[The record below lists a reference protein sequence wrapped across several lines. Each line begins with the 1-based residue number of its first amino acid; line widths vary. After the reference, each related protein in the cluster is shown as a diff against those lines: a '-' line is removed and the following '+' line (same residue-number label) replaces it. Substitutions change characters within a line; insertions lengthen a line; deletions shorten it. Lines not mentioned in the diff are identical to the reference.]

1 MSGDTKSRL
10 GGIGSVTKSGRDALD
25 AAEFVV
31 TDTLFCL
38 RGSSR
43 KRQSVTARQGRA
55 PHRFHSLG
63 FAASCVRITA
73 YVNQHFI
80 YADKVLPHDTRFN
93 ALVRVTGMQEALLFG
108 RKIENQFNCQ
118 YGETIQVSK

>member
-10 GGIGSVTKSGRDALD
+10 GGIGNVTKSGRDALD

-73 YVNQHFI
+73 YVNQHLFTQI
-80 YADKVLPHDTRFN
+80 RCFLAIRDSTL
-93 ALVRVTGMQEALLFG
+93 LCGSRVCKRHYCLAG
-108 RKIENQFNCQ
+108 R
-118 YGETIQVSK
+118 